1 MAAESELDK
10 YEKFIRIDKN
20 YSQILLACNETD
32 KALEKAIKLIEESG
46 VGILKV
52 EILSPVENPSKF
64 VLIQLKTEDM
74 RDIVLRLTEEGFTGI
89 KGYNA
94 TK

>member
-1 MAAESELDK
+1 MPVESELDK

-74 RDIVLRLTEEGFTGI
+74 RNIVLRLTEEGFTGI
-89 KGYNA
+89 EGYNV